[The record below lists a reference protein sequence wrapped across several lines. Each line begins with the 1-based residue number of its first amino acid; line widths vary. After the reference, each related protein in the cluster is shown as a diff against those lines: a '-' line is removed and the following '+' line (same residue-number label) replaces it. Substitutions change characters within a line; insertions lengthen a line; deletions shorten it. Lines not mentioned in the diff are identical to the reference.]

1 MYVLIMAQ
9 PSEEI
14 KKTQVTLVPFFLG
27 HTLVYWKPNS
37 DIYAKSRK
45 KESKHKSYIAEFLII
60 FDLSKNVTV

>member
-1 MYVLIMAQ
+1 MAQ
-9 PSEEI
+9 PNEKI
-14 KKTQVTLVPFFLG
+14 KKTQVPFFLG

-37 DIYAKSRK
+37 DIYAKRRK